1 MEWRIDGKRLA
12 ASQGDTNQP
21 YCFILLK
28 GNIAVLIRGE
38 DQLEKEVA
46 QMGRLHTVISF
57 PRVNLTALHAGEGAV
72 VGEVSRCDAPTM
84 K

>member
-1 MEWRIDGKRLA
+1 MRERRIDGKCLA
-12 ASQGDTNQP
+12 AYQGDTNQP

-46 QMGRLHTVISF
+46 QMGQLHTESLF
-57 PRVNLTALHAGEGAV
+57 PRVNLTALNAGEGAV
-72 VGEVSRCDAPTM
+72 VGEVSRCVM
-84 K
+84 L